1 MNQIDWD
8 SVHDVHTNDPN
19 VSLNNLHKNVVY
31 LLDEFAPYKKISKK
45 VNKLKTKP
53 WINNE
58 ILKKI
63 RERDKVLKKYHR
75 TKMPDLKKDY
85 YDRYKVLRN
94 SITKEKRDAKKT
106 YYKEYFEQYKSNSSF
121 IWKGIKSIVNIKSSS
136 KKDITL
142 ICENGKYIKDPQKIS
157 TIFNNYFATVGTN
170 IDRTIPE
177 SKQNF
182 RNYLKFIKFDKTF
195 FFASYNS

>member
-1 MNQIDWD
+1 MSD
-8 SVHDVHTNDPN
+8 
-19 VSLNNLHKNVVY
+19 
-31 LLDEFAPYKKISKK
+31 F
-45 VNKLKTKP
+45 
-53 WINNE
+53 
-58 ILKKI
+58 
-63 RERDKVLKKYHR
+63 
-75 TKMPDLKKDY
+75 KKDY
-85 YDRYKVLRN
+85 YDSYKVLRN
-94 SITKEKRDAKKT
+94 SITKEKRDAKIT

-195 FFASYNS
+195 FLLPTIPDEISKIIDALDNKKSVGPNSIPVFILKSLNSFFSGPILIELCPSSYAPSSYAPFELRPL